1 MLRAEEYIEIIRPKL
16 TDARFIDSLNVAQ
29 SARELANIYGCDEE
43 KCAVAGILHDIMKD
57 TDKEQQ
63 LKMLSDFGIML
74 NTTEKVTP
82 SLWHQISGA
91 AYIEHILGIKDEEI
105 LGAVRYHT
113 SGKSGMSTFEK
124 IIFIADFI
132 SADRIYPGV
141 DVMRRYAAESLDKA
155 IVEGLAFTIKELA
168 INNRPIIAD
177 TIFAYNEAVL
187 KNIQGKE

>member
-1 MLRAEEYIEIIRPKL
+1 MLKAEEYIEIIRPKL
-16 TDARFIDSLNVAQ
+16 TDARFIHSLNVAQ

-177 TIFAYNEAVL
+177 TIHAYNEAVL

>member
-16 TDARFIDSLNVAQ
+16 TDARFIHSLNVAQ

-132 SADRIYPGV
+132 SADRNYPGV

-177 TIFAYNEAVL
+177 TIHAYNEAVL

>member
-1 MLRAEEYIEIIRPKL
+1 MLKAEEYIEITRPKL
-16 TDARFIDSLNVAQ
+16 TEARFIHSLNVAQ

-168 INNRPIIAD
+168 INNRLIIAD
-177 TIFAYNEAVL
+177 TIHAYNEAVL

>member
-1 MLRAEEYIEIIRPKL
+1 MENWEEYKEIIRPKL
-16 TDARFIDSLNVAQ
+16 TDARYIHSLNVAE
-29 SARELANIYGCDEE
+29 SARELAHIYGCDEE

-57 TDKEQQ
+57 TPKEQQ
-63 LKMLSDFGIML
+63 LKMLSDFGIIL
-74 NTTEKVTP
+74 STTEKVTP

-91 AYIEHILGIKDEEI
+91 AYIERVLGIKDDDI

-113 SGKSGMSTFEK
+113 SGKAGMSTFEK

-132 SADRIYPGV
+132 SADRNYPGV
-141 DVMRRYAAESLDKA
+141 DRMRAFAAESLDKA

-168 INNRPIIAD
+168 IKNRPIIAD
-177 TIFAYNEAVL
+177 TIHAYNEAVL

>member
-1 MLRAEEYIEIIRPKL
+1 MLKAEEYIEIIRPKL
-16 TDARFIDSLNVAQ
+16 TEARFIHSLNVAQ

-63 LKMLSDFGIML
+63 LKMLSDFGIIL

>member
-1 MLRAEEYIEIIRPKL
+1 MLKAEEYIEIIRPKL
-16 TDARFIDSLNVAQ
+16 TEVRFIHSLNVAQ

-63 LKMLSDFGIML
+63 LKMLSDFGIIL
-74 NTTEKVTP
+74 STTEKVTP

-177 TIFAYNEAVL
+177 TIHAYNEAVL

>member
-1 MLRAEEYIEIIRPKL
+1 MLKAEEYIEIIKPKL
-16 TDARFIDSLNVAQ
+16 TEARFIHSLNVAQ
-29 SARELANIYGCDEE
+29 SARELAKIYGCDEE

-63 LKMLSDFGIML
+63 LKMLSDFGIIL

-91 AYIEHILGIKDEEI
+91 AYIEHILGIDDREI

-132 SADRIYPGV
+132 SADRNYPGV
-141 DVMRRYAAESLDKA
+141 DIMRAYAAESLDKA

-168 INNRPIIAD
+168 LKNRPIIAD
-177 TIFAYNEAVL
+177 TIHAYNEAVL

>member
-1 MLRAEEYIEIIRPKL
+1 MLKAEEYIEIIRPKL
-16 TDARFIDSLNVAQ
+16 TEARFIHSLNVAQ

-43 KCAVAGILHDIMKD
+43 KCAVAGILHDIMRD

-63 LKMLSDFGIML
+63 LKMLSDFGIIL

-177 TIFAYNEAVL
+177 TIHAYNEAVL
-187 KNIQGKE
+187 KNI

>member
-1 MLRAEEYIEIIRPKL
+1 MENWEEYKEIIRPKL
-16 TDARFIDSLNVAQ
+16 TDARYIHSLNVAE
-29 SARELANIYGCDEE
+29 SARELARIYGCYEE

-57 TDKEQQ
+57 TPKEQQ
-63 LKMLSDFGIML
+63 LKMLSDFGIIL
-74 NTTEKVTP
+74 STTEKVTP

-91 AYIEHILGIKDEEI
+91 AYIERVLGIKDDDI

-113 SGKSGMSTFEK
+113 SGKAGMSTFEK

-132 SADRIYPGV
+132 SADRNYPGV
-141 DVMRRYAAESLDKA
+141 DRMRAFAAESLDKA

-168 INNRPIIAD
+168 IKNRPIIAD
-177 TIFAYNEAVL
+177 TIHAYNEAVL

>member
-16 TDARFIDSLNVAQ
+16 TDARFIHSLNVAQ

>member
-1 MLRAEEYIEIIRPKL
+1 MLKAEEYIEIIRPKL
-16 TDARFIDSLNVAQ
+16 TEARFIHSVNVAQ

-63 LKMLSDFGIML
+63 LKMLSDFGIIL

-177 TIFAYNEAVL
+177 TIHAYNEAVL

>member
-1 MLRAEEYIEIIRPKL
+1 MLKAEEYIEIIRPKL
-16 TDARFIDSLNVAQ
+16 TEARFIHSLNVAQ

-63 LKMLSDFGIML
+63 LKMLSDFGIIL

-168 INNRPIIAD
+168 INNRLIIAD
-177 TIFAYNEAVL
+177 TIHAYNEAAL

>member
-16 TDARFIDSLNVAQ
+16 TDARFIHSLNVAQ

-132 SADRIYPGV
+132 SADRNYPGV

>member
-132 SADRIYPGV
+132 SADRNYPGV